1 MPILNL
7 WMLMRVTIIPIIGK
21 DLVSCVAMF
30 HFILTLFSFSFFSR
44 NNWMRSRFQ
53 DHQTTFE
60 FLQADLESTIETL
73 SDVVARRRL
82 RAGKDQ
88 IMQVTVA
95 AKQKRVEFEIF
106 LSSYAAA
113 KASSATATPNGQA
126 AMNRLD
132 AFTSRASQNASRV
145 RRRHRDGR
153 SSNTTGGSG
162 SRGRQQQQ
170 RMIDFSD
177 ARELS
182 ALLLELELAT
192 SLNQESSG
200 SGGEGNG
207 TITVRQP
214 GRPPRSANRAAGN
227 PYYSATTNVDRSTP
241 VNNTRRRNHR
251 PRRTTTRRN
260 NQTNNPVSVCLNCL
274 L

>member
-1 MPILNL
+1 M
-7 WMLMRVTIIPIIGK
+7 
-21 DLVSCVAMF
+21 
-30 HFILTLFSFSFFSR
+30 FSR

-95 AKQKRVEFEIF
+95 AKQKRVEFETF
-106 LSSYAAA
+106 LCSYAAA

-145 RRRHRDGR
+145 RRRHREGR
-153 SSNTTGGSG
+153 TSNASGGSG
-162 SRGRQQQQ
+162 SRGRQPQQ

-192 SLNQESSG
+192 SLNQDSSG

-207 TITVRQP
+207 SVTVRQP
-214 GRPPRSANRAAGN
+214 GRPPRSASRAAGN
-227 PYYSATTNVDRSTP
+227 PYYNSSTPNVDRTTP

-251 PRRTTTRRN
+251 PRRATRRD
-260 NQTNNPVSVCLNCL
+260 NQTNNPVSVSLIYFSLSGSDCCLFLFAPVLFRFRCL
-274 L
+274 YL